1 NTKNSTLQG
10 FLEKS
15 NVNPIREMTDLI
27 ETNRLVERYQKAM
40 TTFMDDLQKD
50 AIEKLGSVRA

>member
-1 NTKNSTLQG
+1 
-10 FLEKS
+10 
-15 NVNPIREMTDLI
+15 MTDLI